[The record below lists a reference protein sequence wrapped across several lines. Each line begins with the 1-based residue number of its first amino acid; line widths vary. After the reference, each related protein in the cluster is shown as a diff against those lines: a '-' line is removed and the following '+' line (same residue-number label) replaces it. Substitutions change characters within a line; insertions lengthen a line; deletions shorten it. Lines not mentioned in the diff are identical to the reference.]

1 MPPRIVVIGGGLA
14 GLVAARDVA
23 LTRPDAEVLLLE
35 GTDRLGGKLRLE
47 SVAGSLVDV
56 GAEAMLARRPE
67 GLELVRELGAADE
80 LVSPSTTA
88 ASIWS
93 RGALHPVPRAT
104 LMGVPSS
111 LDGLEGLL
119 TGEEQERVAAEEA
132 WPGGVVDV
140 DVSVGEYIGARL
152 GRAVVDRLIDPLLGG
167 VYAGHA
173 DQLSLAATMPAV
185 WAAARTG
192 ESLAEVA
199 RRSVS
204 PAHTADGSARPV
216 FGGIRGGM
224 GRLPEL
230 LVAALPDN
238 VIVRTSTLVRGIE
251 QISRAG
257 GVGPLDH
264 PGPAT
269 GGASGAQF
277 PAYRVL
283 AGPTIAEVHI
293 DSDAVIVATP
303 ARAASR
309 LLDRVAPGAADAL
322 AEIPAASSVVVTMA
336 FLAAHM
342 PDLPGSGFLVPAV
355 DGHLV
360 KGATFSGNKWA
371 WTAELDPDIVFV
383 RASIGRVGEESLLQR
398 TDDVLLQQCVAE
410 LGEALGAPLPAPL
423 DSHVQRW
430 GGGLP
435 QYTVGHLDRMRRVMD
450 SIATVPGVEVA
461 GAAYDGVGIPAVI
474 GTARSAAKAV
484 TAYLSSA
491 AKAVAAQ

>member
-1 MPPRIVVIGGGLA
+1 
-14 GLVAARDVA
+14 
-23 LTRPDAEVLLLE
+23 
-35 GTDRLGGKLRLE
+35 
-47 SVAGSLVDV
+47 
-56 GAEAMLARRPE
+56 
-67 GLELVRELGAADE
+67 
-80 LVSPSTTA
+80 
-88 ASIWS
+88 
-93 RGALHPVPRAT
+93 
-104 LMGVPSS
+104 MGVPSS